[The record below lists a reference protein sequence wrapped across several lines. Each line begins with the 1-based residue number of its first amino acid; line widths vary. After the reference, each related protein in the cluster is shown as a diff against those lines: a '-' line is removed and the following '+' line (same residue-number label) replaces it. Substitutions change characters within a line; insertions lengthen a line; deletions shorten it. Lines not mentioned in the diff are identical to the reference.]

1 MTPALWTLAPA
12 SVLIGASL
20 MWAFRRIADREALRA
35 AANRI
40 QAHLLEFWLFVDEPS
55 LVWKSW
61 KGLLWANARFLRLLL
76 VPLAVLSVPAT
87 PLYFFLDAFYGSSPL
102 RVGEPAVVT
111 LKVNQ
116 PPDRP
121 ELKAPDGISVEGP
134 PVNVTGQGEV
144 SWRIRP
150 LRPLSGT
157 LVWTLAG
164 RKVEKSV
171 TAGPGPHF
179 VSRKRTRSPLELVQY
194 PTEAPLGAGPV
205 EWIEI
210 SYPYAS
216 VPFLGLET
224 HWAVWFLAFSLLGAA
239 LASGPFKLSGR
250 WWNWRLE
257 G

>member
-1 MTPALWTLAPA
+1 MTPALWTLAPV
-12 SVLIGASL
+12 SVLIGALL
-20 MWAFRRIADREALRA
+20 MWAFRRMADREALRA

-40 QAHLLEFWLFVDEPS
+40 QAHLLEFWLFVDEPA

-61 KGLLWANARFLRLLL
+61 GGLLWANARFLRLLL
-76 VPLAVLSVPAT
+76 VPLVVLSIPAT
-87 PLYFFLDAFYGSSPL
+87 PLFFFLDAVYGSSPL

-111 LKVNQ
+111 LKFSQ
-116 PPDRP
+116 PPDRL
-121 ELKAPDGISVEGP
+121 ELKAPDGISVESP
-134 PVNVTGQGEV
+134 PVYVTGEREV

-164 RKVEKSV
+164 SKVEKSV
-171 TAGPGPHF
+171 AAGTGPRF

-194 PTEAPLGAGPV
+194 PTEALLGAGRID
-205 EWIEI
+205 WIEV

-216 VPFLGLET
+216 VAFLGLQT

-239 LASGPFKLSGR
+239 LLPG
-250 WWNWRLE
+250 RLE
-257 G
+257 

>member
-1 MTPALWTLAPA
+1 MTAALWTLAPG
-12 SVLIGASL
+12 SVLIGALL

-40 QAHLLEFWLFVDEPS
+40 QAHLLEFWLFVDEPA

-76 VPLAVLSVPAT
+76 VPLVVLSIPAT
-87 PLYFFLDAFYGSSPL
+87 PLYFFLDAVYGSSPL
-102 RVGEPAVVT
+102 RVGEPAVVP
-111 LKVNQ
+111 LKVSQ
-116 PPDRP
+116 SLDRP
-121 ELKAPDGISVEGP
+121 ELKAPDGISVESE
-134 PVNVTGQGEV
+134 PVYVIGAREV

-164 RKVEKSV
+164 SKVEKSV
-171 TAGPGPHF
+171 TAGPGSHY

-194 PTEAPLGAGPV
+194 PTETPLGAGRID
-205 EWIEI
+205 WIEV
-210 SYPYAS
+210 SYPRAT
-216 VPFLGLET
+216 VAFLGLQT

-239 LASGPFKLSGR
+239 LSSGLFKLIG
-250 WWNWRLE
+250 W
-257 G
+257 

>member
-1 MTPALWTLAPA
+1 
-12 SVLIGASL
+12 

-76 VPLAVLSVPAT
+76 VPLVVLSVPTT
-87 PLYFFLDAFYGSSPL
+87 PLFFFLDAFYGSSPL
-102 RVGEPAVVT
+102 RAGKPAVVT
-111 LKVNQ
+111 LKVRTCKE
-116 PPDRP
+116 DRGHSGL

-134 PVNVTGQGEV
+134 PVNVTGEREV

-157 LVWTLAG
+157 IEWTLAG

-171 TAGPGPHF
+171 TAGPGSRY
-179 VSRKRTRSPLELVQY
+179 VSRKRTRSPLELVRY

-205 EWIEI
+205 DWIEV
-210 SYPYAS
+210 SYPYAT

-224 HWAVWFLAFSLLGAA
+224 HWSVWFLAFSLLGAA
-239 LASGPFKLSGR
+239 LASGPFKLSG
-250 WWNWRLE
+250 W
-257 G
+257 

>member
-12 SVLIGASL
+12 SALTGAL
-20 MWAFRRIADREALRA
+20 LPWAFRRMADGEALRA

-40 QAHLLEFWLFVDEPS
+40 QAHLLEFWLFVDEPA

-76 VPLAVLSVPAT
+76 VPLVILSVPAT
-87 PLYFFLDAFYGSSPL
+87 PLYFFLDAVYGSSPL

-111 LKVNQ
+111 LKVSQ
-116 PPDRP
+116 SLDRP
-121 ELKAPDGISVEGP
+121 ELKAPDGISIESPAVY
-134 PVNVTGQGEV
+134 VTAEREV

-157 LVWTLAG
+157 FVWTLAG
-164 RKVEKSV
+164 SKVEKSV
-171 TAGPGPHF
+171 TAGPGSRF

-194 PTEAPLGAGPV
+194 PTEAPLSAGPV
-205 EWIEI
+205 DWIEV
-210 SYPYAS
+210 SYPYAT
-216 VPFLGLET
+216 VPFLGFET

-239 LASGPFKLSGR
+239 LASGLFEVIG
-250 WWNWRLE
+250 W
-257 G
+257 